1 MIAAF
6 LLGLTGS
13 LGHCVGMCSGIILL
27 LSRRGATKGWRLLV
41 LHMGRITTYSL
52 LGAGA
57 GAAGFAI
64 ITALSYCAAPLHDT
78 FGIGSSSG
86 IGSPSSEVAILAG
99 LQGGFALFAA
109 AISIYMAFSIIG
121 RLPSPD
127 LLFAKMTRRWGNKM
141 RQLSTP
147 SEQPQQPNFFSVFTT
162 GMLWGLLPCGL
173 VMAGLLVAATTGSVL
188 IGGATMLAFGVGT
201 WPIPMG
207 MTLLARW
214 KQGDAR
220 RYVQPQLRYVAAL
233 VVLIFGTQMALRGFA
248 AWGWVNHFH
257 AGELML
263 W

>member
-13 LGHCVGMCSGIILL
+13 LGHCVGMCSGIVLL
-27 LSRRGATKGWRLLV
+27 LSRRGATKGWRLFV
-41 LHMGRITTYSL
+41 LHLGRITTYSL
-52 LGAGA
+52 LGAFVG
-57 GAAGFAI
+57 GVGYAI
-64 ITALSYCAAPLHDT
+64 SLALSYCTTPSHDSV
-78 FGIGSSSG
+78 GIGSSSG
-86 IGSPSSEVAILAG
+86 LGSASREVAILAG
-99 LQGGFALFAA
+99 LQGAFALFAA
-109 AISIYMAFSIIG
+109 VIAIYMAFSIIG
-121 RLPSPD
+121 RFPSPD

-147 SEQPQQPNFFSVFTT
+147 AERPLTPGFLSVYAT

-173 VMAGLLVAATTGSVL
+173 VMAGLLVAATSGSVL

-248 AWGWVNHFH
+248 AWGWIQHVH
-257 AGELML
+257 AGEIML